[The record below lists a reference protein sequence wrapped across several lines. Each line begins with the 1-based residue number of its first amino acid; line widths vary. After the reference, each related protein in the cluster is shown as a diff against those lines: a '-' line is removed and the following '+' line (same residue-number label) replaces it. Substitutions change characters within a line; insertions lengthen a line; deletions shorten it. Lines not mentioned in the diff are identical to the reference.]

1 MSSLPTPS
9 TSVRIRLRPVGR
21 GGLFALAVFG
31 AMPLLAGCPKKE
43 QPAVVDAAPPPPPV
57 EDAAPLVLV
66 PVEEDAGADAGADA
80 GPKKYTGPAVN
91 ANVARLKQ
99 CCAALGSQA
108 KALGAS
114 PEAGMLQQAAAQCSA
129 MAGQA
134 GASGNAP
141 ELGVLRTLLAGRTV
155 PAVCAGF

>member
-9 TSVRIRLRPVGR
+9 TSNRLRRFGR
-21 GGLFALAVFG
+21 QGIFALAAFSAV
-31 AMPLLAGCPKKE
+31 PLLAACPKKDT
-43 QPAVVDAAPPPPPV
+43 PAVVDAAPPPPPPV

-80 GPKKYTGPAVN
+80 GPKKYTGPAGN

-99 CCAALGSQA
+99 CCAALGTQA
-108 KALGAS
+108 KQLGAS

-134 GASGNAP
+134 GATGNAP

>member
-1 MSSLPTPS
+1 MPSLPTPS
-9 TSVRIRLRPVGR
+9 TSIRLRRIGR
-21 GGLFALAVFG
+21 GGLFALA
-31 AMPLLAGCPKKE
+31 ASSAIPLLAACPKKE
-43 QPAVVDAAPPPPPV
+43 TPAIVDAAPPPPPV

-66 PVEEDAGADAGADA
+66 PVEEDAGVDAGADA
-80 GPKKYTGPAVN
+80 GPKKYGPAVN

-99 CCAALGSQA
+99 CCAALGAQA
-108 KALGAS
+108 KQLGAS